1 MKLTVLLPTKNEV
14 LNIENLINRINKL
27 NIKEELDILVIDDF
41 STDGTR
47 ELLGQLELVTPN
59 LNIILRSNLDSS
71 IASAYSEGYEWA
83 RKNQSTWVIQLD
95 SDGQHDP
102 DSLPKFIELINTNE
116 YALIIGSRY
125 CEGGKI
131 NGWSNTRKLISK
143 SANLIFRLSTRS
155 KRVKDATSG
164 YRAIKLDLFLDKIVF
179 ESKYFSVHAE
189 LVKIIMRKNLSII
202 EVPIIFSSRHT
213 GFSKMTTR
221 SAGESLKLFAK
232 WRFESVK

>member
-47 ELLGQLELVTPN
+47 ELLAKLELVIPN
-59 LNIILRSNLDSS
+59 LNIVLRSNLNSS
-71 IASAYSEGYEWA
+71 IASAYSEGYDWA

-102 DSLPKFIELINTNE
+102 DYLPKFVELIRTNE

-143 SANLIFRLSTRS
+143 LANLAFRLSTRS
-155 KRVKDATSG
+155 KQVKDATSG
-164 YRAIKLDLFLDKIVF
+164 YRAIKLDLLPVKIVF
-179 ESKYFSVHAE
+179 ESRYFSVHAE
-189 LVKIIMRKNLSII
+189 LVKIIMRKKLSII

-213 GFSKMTTR
+213 GFSKMTTK
-221 SAGESLKLFAK
+221 SAFESLKLFAK
-232 WRFESVK
+232 WRIESVK